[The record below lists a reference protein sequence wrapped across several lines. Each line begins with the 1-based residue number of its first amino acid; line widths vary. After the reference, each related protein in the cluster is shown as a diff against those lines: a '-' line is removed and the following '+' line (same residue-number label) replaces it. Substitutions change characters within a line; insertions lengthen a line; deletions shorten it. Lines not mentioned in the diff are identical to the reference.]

1 MNIKTFIPSFLILSF
16 LLSGCAAEIEYWT
29 KRMQE
34 SKKASVK
41 ETSETQ
47 AEETKQV
54 AGAPPAPARPPVTW
68 PSSEQ
73 PSTTQELAPVTPSI
87 STKEVTTEQMPTDV
101 TTKATFTI
109 HMTDGEKYIGE
120 ILLDEISFKSAFGL
134 VKVKLDNLTSFSQG
148 TIKMQDGSS
157 MKGAIDHSTIKIK
170 TTGLGEL
177 EIKVSDI
184 ESITR

>member
-1 MNIKTFIPSFLILSF
+1 MNIKTFIPFFLILSF

-54 AGAPPAPARPPVTW
+54 AGAPPAPAMPPVTW

-73 PSTTQELAPVTPSI
+73 PSTTQELSPVTPSI
-87 STKEVTTEQMPTDV
+87 STKEVTTEQIPTDV
-101 TTKATFTI
+101 VTKATFTI
-109 HMTDGEKYIGE
+109 IMKDGEKYVGE
-120 ILLDEISFKSAFGL
+120 ILLEEISFKSAYGL
-134 VKVKLDNLTSFSQG
+134 VKVKPDNLTSFSQG

-157 MKGAIDHSTIKIK
+157 MKGSIDQSTIKIK
-170 TTGLGEL
+170 STGLGEI
-177 EIKVSDI
+177 EIKTSDI